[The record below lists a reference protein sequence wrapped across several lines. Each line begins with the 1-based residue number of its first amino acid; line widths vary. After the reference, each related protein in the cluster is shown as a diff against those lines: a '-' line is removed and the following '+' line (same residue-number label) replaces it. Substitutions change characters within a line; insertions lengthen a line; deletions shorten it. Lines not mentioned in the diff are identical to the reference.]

1 MKRII
6 DSHIHLDQY
15 EPKIW
20 KDIIEQDPSLQ
31 ALISVSS
38 TLQSCQ
44 LNQKIGQLYS
54 CVKPAYGFHPEQMLP
69 SSNELAELF
78 AWIDQ
83 NNEEMIAVG
92 EVGLPYYL
100 SQTYTLSLEP
110 YLELLEAFIVHSKK
124 WGKPLILHAVYEDAE
139 IVCDL
144 LEKHSVSK
152 AHFHWFKGTKKT
164 VERMKN
170 NGYYI
175 SVTPDIVYKPK
186 IQALAMEYPLD
197 YLMVETDG
205 PWPFEGPFQNHTT
218 VPSMIHQSV
227 EEIARLKGVS
237 VTEAYDF
244 LYQNTSCFYSLST

>member
-1 MKRII
+1 MTRII

-15 EPKIW
+15 EPESW
-20 KDIIEQDPSLQ
+20 KDIIEKDASLQ

-38 TLQSCQ
+38 TLHSCR
-44 LNQKIGQLYS
+44 LNQKISKLYS

-69 SSNELAELF
+69 SSNELTELF
-78 AWIDQ
+78 TWIDQ
-83 NNEEMIAVG
+83 HNVEMIAVG

-100 SQTYTLSLEP
+100 SQKCMLSLDP
-110 YLELLEAFIVHSKK
+110 YLELLEAFIIHSKK
-124 WGKPLILHAVYEDAE
+124 WEKPLILHAVYEDAE

-152 AHFHWFKGTKKT
+152 AHFHWFKGAKKT

-175 SVTPDIVYKPK
+175 SVTPDILYKSK
-186 IQALAMEYPLD
+186 IQALAKDYPLD

-205 PWPFEGPFQNHTT
+205 PWPFEGPFRNQTT
-218 VPSMIHQSV
+218 VPSMMHQSV
-227 EEIARLKGVS
+227 QQIARLKRMS
-237 VTEAYDF
+237 VAETYDF
-244 LYQNTSCFYSLST
+244 LYQNTSCFYNLSI